1 MVDRLQP
8 ILTYLRSQEYGQL
21 NPRACGGHDTE
32 LPFITVSRQA
42 GAGGETLAQRLCERL
57 NVVEP
62 GDRPWTSF
70 DRELIGK
77 VAADHDIA
85 AELVESIGDGGHGW
99 LEEMFEHMTMRPMM
113 RPSELRVYRMVA
125 ETVLALAEAGRVVLV
140 GLGSAFITQQRTGG
154 LHVRLVAPLSHR
166 IETTAW
172 ARQLTRREALDYIRR
187 TERRREAFFRRF
199 WPDHSLSAESFCV
212 TFNTSSTTP
221 DQQVNAVVG
230 MLPHFAPMRVA
241 DTVKLSQPP
250 TPRHT
255 SQ

>member
-8 ILTYLRSQEYGQL
+8 ILKYLREPERRDL

-32 LPFITVSRQA
+32 LPFITVSRQP
-42 GAGGETLAQRLCERL
+42 GAGGEALAKRLCDRL
-57 NVVEP
+57 NQLDP
-62 GDRPWTSF
+62 GGRSWLGF
-70 DRELIGK
+70 DRQAVGD
-77 VAADHDIA
+77 VAADRRSFN
-85 AELVESIGDGGHGW
+85 ELVASISDGGSDW
-99 LEEMFEHMTMRPMM
+99 LEEMFEQMTARPTM

-166 IETTAW
+166 IENTAW
-172 ARQLTRREALDYIRR
+172 ARQLTRREALDFIRR
-187 TERRREAFFRRF
+187 TEKQREAFFRRF
-199 WPDHSLSAESFCV
+199 WPDHCLSAESFCV
-212 TFNTSSTTP
+212 TFNTASTTP
-221 DQQVNAVVG
+221 DQQVDALLG
-230 MLPHFAPMRVA
+230 MLPQFAPDKISDAVYRR
-241 DTVKLSQPP
+241 QPP